1 MILSRNI
8 TRLLQVSGIS
18 LFLLSATA
26 IAADDPSIKGDIR
39 TNVQQAM
46 NELIQQR
53 TVGGNFKFYDAI
65 TNKVHDLRLVKLHD
79 GIVKK
84 GDFYV
89 SCADFVDAK
98 GNTIDMDFMVIS
110 SGNTM
115 IATQAILHK
124 IDGKKRKY
132 HLEN

>member
-1 MILSRNI
+1 MSLSRNM

-26 IAADDPSIKGDIR
+26 IAADDPSIKGDVR

-53 TVGGNFKFYDAI
+53 TVDGNFKFYDAI
-65 TNKVHDLRLVKLHD
+65 TNKVHDLKLVELHD

-89 SCADFVDAK
+89 SCAD
-98 GNTIDMDFMVIS
+98 
-110 SGNTM
+110 
-115 IATQAILHK
+115 
-124 IDGKKRKY
+124 RKSVV
-132 HLEN
+132 

>member
-1 MILSRNI
+1 
-8 TRLLQVSGIS
+8 
-18 LFLLSATA
+18 
-26 IAADDPSIKGDIR
+26 
-39 TNVQQAM
+39 
-46 NELIQQR
+46 
-53 TVGGNFKFYDAI
+53 
-65 TNKVHDLRLVKLHD
+65 VHNLKLVELHD

-98 GNTIDMDFMVIS
+98 GNTVDMDFMVIP
-110 SGNTM
+110 SGNKM

>member
-1 MILSRNI
+1 MTLPRNI

-18 LFLLSATA
+18 LFLLSTTA
-26 IAADDPSIKGDIR
+26 MAANDPSIKGDLR
-39 TNVQQAM
+39 TNIQQAM

-53 TVGGNFKFYDAI
+53 TVGDRFKFYDAI
-65 TNKVHDLRLVKLHD
+65 TNKVHNLKLVELHD

-89 SCADFVDAK
+89 SCADFADSK
-98 GNTIDMDFMVIS
+98 GNTVDMDFMVIP
-110 SGNTM
+110 SGNKM
-115 IATQAILHK
+115 VATQAILHK

-132 HLEN
+132 HLED

>member
-26 IAADDPSIKGDIR
+26 MAANDPSIKGDVR

-53 TVGGNFKFYDAI
+53 TVGGHFKFYDAI
-65 TNKVHDLRLVKLHD
+65 TNKVHDLKLVELHD

-84 GDFYV
+84 GGFYV

-98 GNTIDMDFMVIS
+98 GNAIDMDFMVIP
-110 SGNTM
+110 SGNKM